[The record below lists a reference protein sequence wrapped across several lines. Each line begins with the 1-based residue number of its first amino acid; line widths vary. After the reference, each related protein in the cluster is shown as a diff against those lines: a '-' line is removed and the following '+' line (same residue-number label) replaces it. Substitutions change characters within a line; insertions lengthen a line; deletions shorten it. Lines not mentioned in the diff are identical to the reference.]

1 MCFPLFLAIHAFAYP
16 FVLFGAVR
24 GYGRR
29 GADFGDI
36 AIAAVAAVA
45 DHIDVIDLQ
54 RTIQSC
60 LICHYFPTM
69 IIVTLS
75 FGMVCHEHIRIF

>member
-45 DHIDVIDLQ
+45 DHIDVIVLEV
-54 RTIQSC
+54 
-60 LICHYFPTM
+60 H
-69 IIVTLS
+69 
-75 FGMVCHEHIRIF
+75 